1 MIHRWHFISLLSL
14 LQCSITTLAFVDYG
28 GGSRRFERL
37 QLQLC
42 AERLS
47 DQNDLIL
54 NKHSRLCLA
63 PMMDYTTRHFRTII
77 RLISSNI
84 LTCTEMVAADE
95 LLSNK
100 SNDNTQHLLGQ
111 SSAIPEGPSVLQ
123 LGGNDA
129 TQLYNCAKIYHD
141 YSQRNT
147 NTCEYTAINL
157 NCGCPSPSVSG
168 KRCFGAALMKDPKH
182 VSKLVRAI
190 HDGAERT
197 LPVTVK
203 CRIGSWDNNE
213 TLFSRQTY
221 NSISDEKEY
230 QRLKEFI
237 EIIANDGIVTN
248 FQIHA
253 RIAVLGGLSPADNR
267 RVPPLKYEYV
277 HRLVRDYPE
286 LSFVLNGGLHSLTQ
300 AKDILDEN
308 NGLTGVMIGR
318 GMVADPWSFAMTD
331 ELIYGD
337 INDFKQQH
345 QPLCTN
351 RREILEAYGRH
362 ADHEELHNNN
372 PATIRRRLVAACAH
386 IFAGERNAKQFRM
399 ELDEIASRPERL
411 EREAKAKVWSGSTS
425 GDGSKGVSTLASA
438 FAVSSSSSGGKD
450 CIQPAK
456 ASTPGSSW
464 DDIQAMD
471 DNTKWDENEPPL
483 SELILEAAHR
493 NFGDEILSSSRQE
506 SYDKKV
512 WEEEGG
518 RRRMSKGDVIMSI
531 TEKSSSNNDKDSSKV
546 SGGVVDGWFN
556 NGLN

>member
-1 MIHRWHFISLLSL
+1 MIYRAALQFVTLLSL
-14 LQCSITTLAFVDYG
+14 LQSITTLAFAYCG
-28 GGSRRFERL
+28 GGRRVE
-37 QLQLC
+37 QLQLY
-42 AERLS
+42 AAKTELLP
-47 DQNDLIL
+47 DKNDLL

-63 PMMDYTTRHFRTII
+63 PMMDYTGRHFRTMI

-84 LTCTEMVAADE
+84 LTCTEMVAAND

-100 SNDNTQHLLGQ
+100 SNDNIQHLLGQ
-111 SSAIPEGPSVLQ
+111 STIIPEGPSVLQ

-129 TQLYNCAKIYHD
+129 TQLYNCAKLYHE
-141 YSQRNT
+141 YSQRNV
-147 NTCEYTAINL
+147 CEYTAINL

-168 KRCFGAALMKDPKH
+168 KRCFGAALMKDPNH
-182 VSKLVRAI
+182 VSKLVRSI
-190 HDGAERT
+190 HDGAEGT
-197 LPVTVK
+197 LPVTLK
-203 CRIGSWDNNE
+203 CRIGLWDDNE
-213 TLFSRQTY
+213 TPFSRQAY
-221 NSISDEKEY
+221 DSISDEKEY

-237 EIIANDGIVTN
+237 EIIANDGIVTH

-286 LSFVLNGGLHSLTQ
+286 LKFVLNGGINSLTQ
-300 AKDILDEN
+300 AEEILDEN
-308 NGLTGVMIGR
+308 NALTGVMIGR
-318 GMVADPWSFAMTD
+318 GMVADPWSFAMAD

-337 INDFKQQH
+337 ANDDKQQH

-362 ADHEELHNNN
+362 ADHEELHNN

-386 IFAGERNAKQFRM
+386 LFAGERNAKQFRM
-399 ELDEIASRPERL
+399 ELDEIANRPERL
-411 EREAKAKVWSGSTS
+411 EREARAKVWSSS
-425 GDGSKGVSTLASA
+425 DKGASTLASA
-438 FAVSSSSSGGKD
+438 FAVSSSTSSSGGWD
-450 CIQPAK
+450 RIEQAK
-456 ASTPGSSW
+456 ASTSVSSW
-464 DDIQAMD
+464 DDIQAID
-471 DNTKWDENEPPL
+471 DNKKWDENEPPL

-493 NFGDEILSSSRQE
+493 NFGDEILSSSRKE

-512 WEEEGG
+512 WEEEEG
-518 RRRMSKGDVIMSI
+518 RRRTSKGDVIMSI
-531 TEKSSSNNDKDSSKV
+531 TEKSNSNNDKDNSKV